1 MDKIK
6 LLQTRRSK
14 VLEAGSEIRKT
25 ISELVDADSFVE
37 LSGYSFSKNEFYG
50 EDAEG
55 EGGICDRRRVSRL
68 RRGAEF

>member
-55 EGGICDRRRVSRL
+55 
-68 RRGAEF
+68 